1 MRTHIAIGIA
11 ALVAAVC
18 GVLLGIGS
26 TISGQRAGMG
36 NSGPVGNEPAPKLP
50 PAPEPEQP
58 RIPALRV
65 YEWGVSTINWDGSPE
80 ADENMPAAFYP
91 SDRIAIEPPT
101 ARPEKPVVKP
111 DEPGPQPPKPGPIK
125 PRKPVLYFEHD
136 LAASRRI
143 QFDLDIRFPN
153 GRVTWLYP
161 KANRRL
167 DAATVQW
174 DNIELV
180 NAETHKLIG
189 KPLPRQ
195 ALFPGEHWATISRR
209 GGGAGLYVNGEH
221 ESYLFY
227 EGEQFDLPEL
237 DLFNAPD
244 GSLRLQNH
252 GAHPVYDVRVA
263 VQGKHYFVQTIAA
276 ASGEKPAEV
285 TVTEA
290 NRIDWGL
297 KTNPLIEETKAA
309 GLTDLQAQVF
319 DTIWSGELTAHANC
333 LSWRRST
340 RALDEMAEIK
350 LTLPVGMASEVKRVG
365 YVLVHKPDLS
375 KQPDLDAKAA
385 KAAAG
390 DVEAGKALK
399 AAGMSG
405 AGALRR
411 KLQDETLPLAQ
422 RLALAKLLAEMR
434 TR

>member
-11 ALVAAVC
+11 ALIAAVC
-18 GVLLGIGS
+18 GIVLGIGS
-26 TISGQRAGMG
+26 TISGQKVAMD
-36 NSGPVGNEPAPKLP
+36 NTGPASNAPAPKLP
-50 PAPEPEQP
+50 PEPEPEQP
-58 RIPALRV
+58 RVPALRV
-65 YEWGVSTINWDGSPE
+65 YEWGVSTINWDGTPE
-80 ADENMPAAFYP
+80 TDETMPAAFYP
-91 SDRIAIEPPT
+91 ADRIAIEPPI
-101 ARPEKPVVKP
+101 ARTEKPVVKP
-111 DEPGPQPPKPGPIK
+111 DEPQPPKPGPIK

-136 LAASRRI
+136 LAQSKRI

-153 GRVTWLYP
+153 GRVTWVYP

-209 GGGAGLYVNGEH
+209 GGGANLYVNGEH
-221 ESYLFY
+221 EQYLFY
-227 EGEQFDLPEL
+227 EGEQFDLPEV
-237 DLFNAPD
+237 DLFTAPD

-263 VQGKHYFVQTIAA
+263 VAGKHYFVPTIAA

-285 TVTEA
+285 TVTDA
-290 NRIDWGL
+290 NRIEWGL
-297 KTNPLIEETKAA
+297 KTNFLIEETKAA

-319 DTIWSGELTAHANC
+319 STIWSGEFTAHANA
-333 LSWRRST
+333 LSWRRT
-340 RALDEMAEIK
+340 ARALDEMAEIK

-365 YVLVHKPDLS
+365 YVLVHNPDLS

-385 KAAAG
+385 KAATG
-390 DVEAGKALK
+390 DAEAAKALK

-405 AGALRR
+405 AGAMRR

-422 RLALAKLLAEMR
+422 KLNLAKALAEMR